1 MVPARMIVLPQPAQR
16 RTRNLSGLVGL
27 ACPLRPFLVGRLFL
41 PALVAHDALAFGIA
55 RLGSLVVARLA
66 PNALFRGHFL
76 IPLRSGDSTQRRPES
91 SGRATKNQAGPVAT
105 AVRLSRLM
113 TSQTRRTPQ

>member
-41 PALVAHDALAFGIA
+41 PALVAHDALAFGVA
-55 RLGSLVVARLA
+55 RLGGLVVARLM
-66 PNALFRGHFL
+66 PDALFRRHLL
-76 IPLRSGDSTQRRPES
+76 IPLRSGHSTLRRPES
-91 SGRATKNQAGPVAT
+91 SCRETKKQGG
-105 AVRLSRLM
+105 
-113 TSQTRRTPQ
+113 

>member
-41 PALVAHDALAFGIA
+41 AALVAQDALAFGVA
-55 RLGSLVVARLA
+55 RLGGLVVARLM
-66 PNALFRGHFL
+66 PDALFPGHFL
-76 IPLRSGDSTQRRPES
+76 IPLCSGDSTLRRPES
-91 SGRATKNQAGPVAT
+91 SYRATKNQAGPVGM

-113 TSQTRRTPQ
+113 TSQ